1 MHSRNSK
8 QTNMIVNDIHTVG
21 KGIIVNDIH
30 TVGKDVIVNKF
41 YVDHN
46 RFNLIT
52 LKLNSVGIH

>member
-1 MHSRNSK
+1 
-8 QTNMIVNDIHTVG
+8 MIINYDIHTVG
-21 KGIIVNDIH
+21 KNMIVNNIH
-30 TVGKDVIVNKF
+30 TVGKDMIVNKF